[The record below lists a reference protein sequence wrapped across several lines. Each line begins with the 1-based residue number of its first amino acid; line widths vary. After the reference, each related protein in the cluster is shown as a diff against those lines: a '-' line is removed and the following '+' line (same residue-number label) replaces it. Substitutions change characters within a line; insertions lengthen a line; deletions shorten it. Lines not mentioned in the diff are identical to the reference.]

1 VLFNDIEYIIRMG
14 LNKQTSRHNY
24 HAFLW
29 HAVFLALAI
38 NFMDVDT
45 IIPVMMLDAGCT
57 SLQLGILIAIM
68 LGGGNI
74 AQLFFAPFLNNQSLK
89 KGYLLGGINAR
100 IFALG
105 GMSLLFYFSS
115 HVNDNIIIWFI
126 FILISLF
133 SLSGAFA
140 NINYVDIFG
149 KSILQEKRK
158 SFFSIKQVI
167 SSILVFISAFFA
179 RSVLS
184 KYDYPINYATLF
196 VIAAILLAIASFG
209 FWKIR
214 ELPTPNSK
222 IDGFKNFAHIVT
234 QEIRTNKNLR
244 NYLFLINTQG
254 ISIVLMPFLTLYA
267 KTVFDAGSHQIG
279 NFLLLKV
286 IGIVITGSIIFYYSK
301 KVKYKYLLYIVSTL
315 AVLTPLSILMLPGAT
330 LFPYIFLVGGVVF
343 SIQSI
348 SISGI
353 LLEVTTNEN
362 RALYTGLTGAGS
374 ILPVIFSLLGGWIIT
389 EFGFALFFMLFILV
403 ILLSF
408 FFIYRINCENEF
420 GNRQNI
426 S

>member
-1 VLFNDIEYIIRMG
+1 VISNLIVK
-14 LNKQTSRHNY
+14 LNKETSRHNY
-24 HAFLW
+24 YAFLW
-29 HAVFLALAI
+29 HAVFLSLAI

-45 IIPVMMLDAGCT
+45 IIPMMMLDAGCT

-74 AQLFFAPFLNNQSLK
+74 AQIIFAPFLNNQSLK
-89 KGYLLGGINAR
+89 KGYLLGGINVR
-100 IFALG
+100 VFALG

-115 HVNDNIIIWFI
+115 NVNDNFIVWSI

-158 SFFSIKQVI
+158 PFFSIKQVI
-167 SSILVFISAFFA
+167 SSTLVFISAFFA

-184 KYDYPINYATLF
+184 EYDYPTNYATLF
-196 VIAAILLAIASFG
+196 VIAAVLLAIASFG
-209 FWKIR
+209 FWKIK
-214 ELPTPNSK
+214 EIPTPNSK
-222 IDGFKNFAHIVT
+222 IDGLKNFAHIVIK
-234 QEIRTNKNLR
+234 ELRTNKNLR

-267 KTVFDAGSHQIG
+267 KKEFDAGSYQIG

-286 IGIVITGSIIFYYSK
+286 IGVVITGSIIFYYSK
-301 KVKYKYLLYIVSTL
+301 KVQYKYLLYITSTL
-315 AVLTPLSILMLPGAT
+315 AILIPLFILILPGST

-348 SISGI
+348 SVSGI

-389 EFGFALFFMLFILV
+389 KFGFTLFFMLFIFVVLMS
-403 ILLSF
+403 LFS
-408 FFIYRINCENEF
+408 IYKIDYESEF
-420 GNRQNI
+420 RDGQNI
-426 S
+426 SRLRR

>member
-1 VLFNDIEYIIRMG
+1 ME
-14 LNKQTSRHNY
+14 LNKQTSQNNY

-29 HAVFLALAI
+29 HAVFLALAT

-45 IIPVMMLDAGCT
+45 IIPIMMLDAGGT

-74 AQLFFAPFLNNQSLK
+74 AQLFFTTFLNNQSLK

-100 IFALG
+100 VFALG
-105 GMSLLFYFSS
+105 GMSLLFYFSFLI
-115 HVNDNIIIWFI
+115 NDSFIIWSI

-158 SFFSIKQVI
+158 AFFSIKQVI
-167 SSILVFISAFFA
+167 SSILVFLSAFVA
-179 RSVLS
+179 KDILS
-184 KYDYPINYATLF
+184 EYGYPINYATLF
-196 VIAAILLAIASFG
+196 IIAAILLTIASFG
-209 FWKIR
+209 FWKIH
-214 ELPTPNSK
+214 EIQTPNSRINGLK
-222 IDGFKNFAHIVT
+222 EFVHVAI
-234 QEIRTNKNLR
+234 QEIRTSKNLR

-267 KTVFDAGSHQIG
+267 KSTFDAGSNDIG

-301 KVKYKYLLYIVSTL
+301 RVRYKYLLYITSTL
-315 AVLTPLSILMLPGAT
+315 AILTPLFVLMLPGST
-330 LFPYIFLVGGVVF
+330 LFPYIFLAGGIVF
-343 SIQSI
+343 SIHRI
-348 SISGI
+348 SVNGI

-374 ILPVIFSLLGGWIIT
+374 ILPAIFSLLGGWIIT
-389 EFGFALFFMLFILV
+389 EFGFTIFFMLFMFI

-408 FFIYRINCENEF
+408 YFIFKINCENRLK
-420 GNRQNI
+420 NRQSI

>member
-1 VLFNDIEYIIRMG
+1 MA
-14 LNKQTSRHNY
+14 LNKQISKHNY
-24 HAFLW
+24 YAFLW
-29 HAVFLALAI
+29 HTVFLALAI

-45 IIPVMMLDAGCT
+45 IIPMMMLDAGCT

-68 LGGGNI
+68 LGGGKI
-74 AQLFFAPFLNNQSLK
+74 AQLFFVRFLNNQSLK

-105 GMSLLFYFSS
+105 GISLLFYFLS
-115 HVNDNIIIWFI
+115 HVSNSLIIWFI

-140 NINYVDIFG
+140 NINYVDILG

-179 RSVLS
+179 RRILS
-184 KYDYPINYATLF
+184 EYDYPTNYANLF
-196 VIAAILLAIASFG
+196 IIAAILLAIASLG
-209 FWKIR
+209 FWKIK
-214 ELPTPNSK
+214 EIPTLNSK
-222 IDGFKNFAHIVT
+222 IDGFKNFVHIVI
-234 QEIRTNKNLR
+234 QEMRANKNL
-244 NYLFLINTQG
+244 NKYLFLINTQG

-267 KTVFDAGSHQIG
+267 KTEFNAGSYQIG

-286 IGIVITGSIIFYYSK
+286 TGIVVAGSIIFYYSQ
-301 KVKYKYLLYIVSTL
+301 KVKYKYLLYITSTL
-315 AVLTPLSILMLPGAT
+315 AVLIPLFILMLPGST
-330 LFPYIFLVGGVVF
+330 LFPYIFLAGGAVF

-353 LLEVTTNEN
+353 LLEVTTNDN

-389 EFGFALFFMLFILV
+389 EFGFTLFFILFIIV

-408 FFIYRINCENEF
+408 FFIYRIDCENEF
-420 GNRQNI
+420 KNKQNI

>member
-1 VLFNDIEYIIRMG
+1 VE
-14 LNKQTSRHNY
+14 LNKQISKQNY
-24 HAFLW
+24 YAFLW

-45 IIPVMMLDAGCT
+45 IIPVMMLDAGCS

-74 AQLFFAPFLNNQSLK
+74 AQLFFASFLNNQSMK
-89 KGYLLGGINAR
+89 KGYLLSGINAR
-100 IFALG
+100 IIALG

-115 HVNDNIIIWFI
+115 HVNGSFIIWSI

-158 SFFSIKQVI
+158 AFFSIKQVI
-167 SSILVFISAFFA
+167 SSSLVFLSAFFA
-179 RSVLS
+179 RGILS

-196 VIAAILLAIASFG
+196 IIAAVLLGIASFG
-209 FWKIR
+209 FWKIK
-214 ELPTPNSK
+214 EIPTSNHK
-222 IDGFKNFAHIVT
+222 IDGFKEFMRVIIR
-234 QEIRTNKNLR
+234 EIRTNKNLKT
-244 NYLFLINTQG
+244 YLFLINTQG

-267 KTVFDAGSHQIG
+267 KTNFDAGSHSIG

-286 IGIVITGSIIFYYSK
+286 IGIAATGSIIFYYSK
-301 KVKYKYLLYIVSTL
+301 KVKYKYLLHITSTL
-315 AVLTPLSILMLPGAT
+315 AILIPLFILMIPGAT
-330 LFPYIFLVGGVVF
+330 LFPYIFIAGGVVF
-343 SIQSI
+343 SIHRI
-348 SISGI
+348 SVSGI

-374 ILPVIFSLLGGWIIT
+374 ILPVVFSLLGGWIIT
-389 EFGFALFFMLFILV
+389 EFGFTSFFILFIII

-408 FFIYRINCENEF
+408 FFINQINCENELKT
-420 GNRQNI
+420 R
-426 S
+426 